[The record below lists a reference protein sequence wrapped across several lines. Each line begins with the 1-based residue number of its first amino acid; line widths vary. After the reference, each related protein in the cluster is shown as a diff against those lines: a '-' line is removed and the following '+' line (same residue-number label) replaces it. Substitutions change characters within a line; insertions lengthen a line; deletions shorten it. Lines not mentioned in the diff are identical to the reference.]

1 MSPTRVA
8 IIRRGMDFCD
18 PFRGAGSA
26 ICRQTFWGELG
37 GIVERNLATHVPARR
52 RGGLPRPYV
61 AVWVVLSSMALTY
74 LAMLSVRP
82 DLAHGLGDRVA
93 ALTGAEPRSGD
104 GDAVSAVEI
113 AALRQGLE
121 GVQREMASLRGRIAG
136 RAEQEQAIAAR
147 LTAIEAQRAAELSL
161 PLATASIDRSA
172 PEEKPATD
180 ALKGRAIEGQIV
192 EAPRP
197 SEPPSR
203 RPPSEPDRVA
213 FGAPQVKPAATP
225 PESPRGIQI
234 ATGPSVDALRIS
246 WMLLAERHRE
256 ILRKYEP
263 RFVPSGSGGGP
274 AYRLIAGP
282 ISSTSAANKV
292 CGELRARRVTCGVS
306 AFGGEPL

>member
-1 MSPTRVA
+1 
-8 IIRRGMDFCD
+8 MDFSD
-18 PFRGAGSA
+18 PFRGTGSA
-26 ICRQTFWGELG
+26 ACRQPSWGSLG
-37 GIVERNLATHVPARR
+37 VIVERNLASLGPARR

-93 ALTGAEPRSGD
+93 TLAGAEPRSGE
-104 GDAVSAVEI
+104 GDASAEI
-113 AALRQGLE
+113 LALRQDLDGLR
-121 GVQREMASLRGRIAG
+121 REITSMRGQMTA
-136 RAEQEQAIAAR
+136 RAEQDQALATR
-147 LTAIEAQRAAELSL
+147 LAAIELQRAAELSL
-161 PLATASIDRSA
+161 PLTTASIDRSG
-172 PEEKPATD
+172 PEEKAGAD

-192 EAPRP
+192 ESPRP
-197 SEPPSR
+197 PEPPAR
-203 RPPSEPDRVA
+203 KPPPREPERVT
-213 FGAPQVKPAATP
+213 FGAAQVKPATSVQ
-225 PESPRGIQI
+225 ESPRGIQI

-256 ILRKYEP
+256 ILSNYEP
-263 RFVPSGSGGGP
+263 RYVPSTSGSGP

-282 ISSTSAANKV
+282 IDSSSAANKV